1 VLSESRFPAEL
12 KKDLLYLGNMTNVM
26 QIDHAQLN
34 LLKIKH
40 VFYLSPKQF
49 EDVDRDFKTTWI
61 ELQEHDKPLI
71 DFDALSI

>member
-1 VLSESRFPAEL
+1 MLSESRFPAEL

-71 DFDALSI
+71 DFDALST